1 MSEEKWFV
9 QSKGKKYQWVEVDKG
24 EEKNDLLDIETSD
37 KGLMFTVLAFVVF
50 INSGVSGLVFVG
62 VVRTVALKVNYN
74 VHVAWLSQ
82 ELQVLA
88 FVAIAW
94 VIVIQCLVII
104 VHAKIGRLIASYDE

>member
-1 MSEEKWFV
+1 MSKEEWFV
-9 QSKGKKYQWVEVDKG
+9 QNEGRKYQWVEVDKG
-24 EEKNDLLDIETSD
+24 EEKNDLLDIEKTD
-37 KGLMFTVLAFVVF
+37 RGYMFAVLAFVVF
-50 INSGVSGLVFVG
+50 INSAVSGVVFVG

-74 VHVAWLSQ
+74 VPVAWLSQ

-88 FVAIAW
+88 FVTIAW